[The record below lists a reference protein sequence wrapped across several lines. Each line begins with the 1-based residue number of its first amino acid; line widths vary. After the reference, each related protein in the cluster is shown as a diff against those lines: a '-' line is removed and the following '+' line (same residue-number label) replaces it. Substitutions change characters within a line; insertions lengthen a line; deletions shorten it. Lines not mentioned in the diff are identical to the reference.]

1 MSLQRSVRLGLTHFT
16 LTRLVAHF
24 LYTLINIRY
33 AWGLPC
39 LTASEDMSLLP
50 FFGAKVWRC
59 SLNHDKDRRLSRF
72 HDNFRGRLPHL
83 VTPDERLHNMGI
95 PRKFSR
101 NSLHDAVPAIISCT
115 EKELYSTRHTRWHKQ
130 AFSHILTS
138 IPLSVTTIIHNVCGE
153 KERWHW
159 YAGMRIFFF
168 YTLVYLKKT
177 QWCE

>member
-83 VTPDERLHNMGI
+83 VTPDEQATQHG
-95 PRKFSR
+95 
-101 NSLHDAVPAIISCT
+101 
-115 EKELYSTRHTRWHKQ
+115 YSTEILAEFLAWRCACHHIMHRKRAILDTSYSMTQTSVLTHTYINSTLGHHDYSQCLRRKRKMTLIRRD
-130 AFSHILTS
+130 ADIFLLYIS
-138 IPLSVTTIIHNVCGE
+138 LS
-153 KERWHW
+153 
-159 YAGMRIFFF
+159 
-168 YTLVYLKKT
+168 
-177 QWCE
+177 